1 MILFTLLSMKKST
14 IQFEYKKLWSFIVKK
29 MEDSQFEKIFLKKEN
44 LTNVESIT
52 ETMDAFLQSSKSIEE
67 IWVEE
72 IEKLNKKYEE
82 IEFLLV
88 DIKDK
93 FKSIQQDDNFQNVYI
108 FEEKIKT
115 FELLV
120 DELEEIN
127 RINTE
132 NWLQYTNNSKC
143 IDFSFQKKILNILII
158 LIKNFE
164 NLLHTKLEILD
175 KLMEDKN
182 RCLDFIQQNEKQ
194 IDSEKNRITN
204 LLTIKDI
211 DTNNSFL
218 YKDLIKEKQDIIENL
233 KFYNENEIS
242 LINTKILFINQEIEQ
257 IKSQIK
263 SLSLS

>member
-1 MILFTLLSMKKST
+1 
-14 IQFEYKKLWSFIVKK
+14 

>member
-132 NWLQYTNNSKC
+132 NWLQYTNNSK
-143 IDFSFQKKILNILII
+143 
-158 LIKNFE
+158 
-164 NLLHTKLEILD
+164 
-175 KLMEDKN
+175 
-182 RCLDFIQQNEKQ
+182 
-194 IDSEKNRITN
+194 
-204 LLTIKDI
+204 
-211 DTNNSFL
+211 
-218 YKDLIKEKQDIIENL
+218 
-233 KFYNENEIS
+233 
-242 LINTKILFINQEIEQ
+242 
-257 IKSQIK
+257 
-263 SLSLS
+263 